1 MISEEL
7 REVFS
12 KSIHYAKGLRHEY
25 LTTEH
30 VFLML
35 LEDQNIR
42 DLLNEFGVNIQS
54 VSEALATHINL
65 STPVLPDGIEDE
77 PIESVKLAN
86 TIENMIAHIN
96 RTKGGNATVED
107 MFVSI
112 LNDEKSYA
120 NYLLKL
126 QGIEKIDI
134 LEEISHNDT
143 EDTNQNQKDDDSKD
157 VLAQNS
163 TELVTR
169 AKDGKIDPVVGRDLE
184 LDRIIEVLLRRKK
197 NNPILVGEAG
207 VGKTAI
213 VEGLAV
219 KIANGEVPEFLKN
232 ATIYSL
238 DMGGMIAGTKY
249 RGDFEKKLKAF
260 ITQIQK
266 IPNAILFIDEIHTII
281 GAGSTSGNS
290 MDASNILKPLLSN
303 GEIKCIGA
311 TTYAEYK
318 QNFSKDKALGRRFSK
333 IDVKEPTIKDS
344 ITILEGLKKRYEEF
358 HGVKYSPKIIESCVT
373 LAKKYINDKFLPD
386 SAIDILDEVG
396 SIAKIANK
404 KTISVKDVES
414 ALGKIAQI
422 PPKSASS
429 SDINVLKNLE
439 SNLKKRVFGQDKAI
453 EKVTKTIKLN
463 KAGLTT
469 TDKPIGNFLFTGPTG
484 VGKTEIAREL
494 SNILAISFIRFDMSE
509 YMEAHSVSKLIGA
522 PAGYVGYE
530 KGGLLVEHIR
540 KHPHCVLLLDEI
552 EKAHPDIMNVLLQ
565 VLDNAKLTDNDGNI
579 ADFQNVII
587 IMTSNLGS
595 NEAPVM
601 GFAKNENLNRSFAV
615 NKFFAPEFRN
625 RLDAVIEFTHL
636 DSATVEL
643 VVKKFIADLSKILE
657 EKNIKLKLSTNAIKQ
672 LAILGYDKAMGAR
685 PLQRVIDTKIKE
697 PLTDEIL
704 FGKLKNGG
712 NVTVDYKEEKFIFN
726 F

>member
-12 KSIHYAKGLRHEY
+12 KSIQYAKSLRHEY

-42 DLLNEFGVNIQS
+42 DLLNEFGVNIKS

-134 LEEISHNDT
+134 LEEISHNDS
-143 EDTNQNQKDDDSKD
+143 EDTNQNQKDEDSKD

-169 AKDGKIDPVVGRDLE
+169 AKEGKIDPVVGRNLE

-232 ATIYSL
+232 AAIYSL

-266 IPNAILFIDEIHTII
+266 IPHAILFI
-281 GAGSTSGNS
+281 
-290 MDASNILKPLLSN
+290 
-303 GEIKCIGA
+303 
-311 TTYAEYK
+311 Y
-318 QNFSKDKALGRRFSK
+318 
-333 IDVKEPTIKDS
+333 
-344 ITILEGLKKRYEEF
+344 
-358 HGVKYSPKIIESCVT
+358 
-373 LAKKYINDKFLPD
+373 
-386 SAIDILDEVG
+386 
-396 SIAKIANK
+396 
-404 KTISVKDVES
+404 
-414 ALGKIAQI
+414 
-422 PPKSASS
+422 
-429 SDINVLKNLE
+429 
-439 SNLKKRVFGQDKAI
+439 
-453 EKVTKTIKLN
+453 
-463 KAGLTT
+463 
-469 TDKPIGNFLFTGPTG
+469 
-484 VGKTEIAREL
+484 
-494 SNILAISFIRFDMSE
+494 
-509 YMEAHSVSKLIGA
+509 
-522 PAGYVGYE
+522 
-530 KGGLLVEHIR
+530 
-540 KHPHCVLLLDEI
+540 
-552 EKAHPDIMNVLLQ
+552 
-565 VLDNAKLTDNDGNI
+565 
-579 ADFQNVII
+579 
-587 IMTSNLGS
+587 
-595 NEAPVM
+595 
-601 GFAKNENLNRSFAV
+601 
-615 NKFFAPEFRN
+615 
-625 RLDAVIEFTHL
+625 
-636 DSATVEL
+636 
-643 VVKKFIADLSKILE
+643 
-657 EKNIKLKLSTNAIKQ
+657 
-672 LAILGYDKAMGAR
+672 
-685 PLQRVIDTKIKE
+685 
-697 PLTDEIL
+697 
-704 FGKLKNGG
+704 
-712 NVTVDYKEEKFIFN
+712 
-726 F
+726 